1 MSIYTNKMRYN
12 SLIPLTSDEK
22 TLNNW
27 FFQFFGPQKTPKTIN
42 RPKALK
48 KISLRDF
55 FDCFNL
61 NRIRKTREEGR
72 CANLNYN
79 FLYWFSIQ
87 FLQSRPNFAV
97 SKQETIHFFHEEK
110 AKYHFLN
117 MSHKFLGFF
126 NLQKKLEAFKKLYS
140 YWKNPKCGTTD
151 IIIYTEILNLIQ
163 LTIDFN
169 CWTAKCINVT
179 KAW

>member
-117 MSHKFLGFF
+117 MSHKFFGFF
-126 NLQKKLEAFKKLYS
+126 NLQKNFLRSKPEAAPAANRLDS
-140 YWKNPKCGTTD
+140 IRIAARVAAIAAATR
-151 IIIYTEILNLIQ
+151 
-163 LTIDFN
+163 
-169 CWTAKCINVT
+169 AV
-179 KAW
+179 